1 MTDSDASEQTDL
13 ELITLSRDEPETSE
27 NRNTIVQEKYI
38 AQLLQQMAVMQT
50 EIERLQNLTNLSI
63 SANTPL
69 PEQGTDATA
78 PQIFSSPEPPFPQ
91 NLPDDSPLCKTNPQ
105 HTNPQASPQQS
116 PLQNDPASFTTP
128 HTQITTLIQNTP
140 SAQTH
145 PADQHILM
153 AHTAD
158 HSKQYVP
165 PIYVTEAQPSTTAT
179 PNMTLQK
186 IGQCEE
192 MDRRVRIKTDES
204 VAREIYSL
212 KEAFKNIQTSKGHE
226 GLEYEDLC
234 MHPDI
239 ELPVGYKVPKFG
251 LFDGKGNPHTH
262 LKSYCDKLIGVGKDQ
277 AIIMKLFVRSLTRE
291 ALDWYT
297 SQNPQKW
304 RNWGTMAQDFVDR
317 FKFNTD
323 TVLDRFYLMK
333 LEKKSTETFREYAMK
348 WRAEAAKVQPPIEES
363 EMTTLF
369 VQSLKDATYY
379 ERMIS
384 VVGRSFSEVIRMRDF
399 IEEGIRTGR
408 ITNFVALQATSETI
422 QLDSFEGAVKRK
434 RDGVSS
440 VVTPIP
446 GNVPNPVPKWHDET
460 KHCAYHSGI
469 PGHDTENCYA
479 LRDKIEALIKEGVIQ
494 LKGPSSNV
502 NDNSLPDH
510 DDANVNIITV
520 DEEHNLEGTIVPV
533 QREEKV
539 ESSAFITPMITVQV
553 RAPFGVEVF
562 PPKSR
567 VMASSFLGKVLSTNL
582 RRKGDASLPKSVPL
596 LGQSFVKTCATQES
610 KEDNAANLV
619 KGFKRFFMN
628 EEEAKCSVI
637 LDDHA
642 KGSTI

>member
-13 ELITLSRDEPETSE
+13 ELITLSKDEPEASE
-27 NRNTIVQEKYI
+27 NRNATVQEKYS
-38 AQLLQQMAVMQT
+38 AQLLQQMTAMQT

-69 PEQGTDATA
+69 PEQGTNATA
-78 PQIFSSPEPPFPQ
+78 PQIFSSPESPFPQ
-91 NLPDDSPLCKTNPQ
+91 NLPDNSPLCKTNPQ

-116 PLQNDPASFTTP
+116 PLQNDPTSFTTP
-128 HTQITTLIQNTP
+128 HTQITPLIQNTP
-140 SAQTH
+140 LTQNHRAI
-145 PADQHILM
+145 QH
-153 AHTAD
+153 D
-158 HSKQYVP
+158 EQGVP
-165 PIYVTEAQPSTTAT
+165 QVYTTEAQPFTTT
-179 PNMTLQK
+179 VPNMALQE
-186 IGQCEE
+186 IGRCEV
-192 MDRRVRIKTDES
+192 MDRQVRIRTDES
-204 VAREIYSL
+204 VAREIHSL

-239 ELPVGYKVPKFG
+239 ELPVGYKMPKFD
-251 LFDGKGNPHTH
+251 LFDGKGNPYSH
-262 LKSYCDKLIGVGKDQ
+262 LRSYCDKLIGVGKNQ
-277 AIIMKLFVRSLTRE
+277 AIIMKLFVRSLTGE

-297 SQNPQKW
+297 SQDPRKW
-304 RNWGTMAQDFVDR
+304 HDWGTIAQDFVDR
-317 FKFNTD
+317 FRFNTD

-348 WRAEAAKVQPPIEES
+348 WRAEAAKVQPPITGS
-363 EMTTLF
+363 EMATLF

-384 VVGRSFSEVIRMRDF
+384 VIGRSFSEVVRMGDF
-399 IEEGIRTGR
+399 IEEGIKTGR
-408 ITNFVALQATSETI
+408 IANLVALQAPSEAI
-422 QLDSFEGAVKRK
+422 QSDSFGGIIKKK
-434 RDGVSS
+434 RDGVSLCHDGILQ
-440 VVTPIP
+440 PIQ
-446 GNVPNPVPKWHDET
+446 GNVPNPIPKWHDKT

-502 NDNSLPDH
+502 NDNPLPNH
-510 DDANVNIITV
+510 DDANVNMITV

-582 RRKGDASLPKSVPL
+582 RRKGDASLPKPVPPL
-596 LGQSFVKTCATQES
+596 SQSFVKACATQES

-619 KGFKRFFMN
+619 KGFKRFFIA
-628 EEEAKCSVI
+628 EKEAKCNMI
-637 LDDHA
+637 LGDYARD
-642 KGSTI
+642 STI